1 MHRDILQIR
10 ILAISYFIFAIGITY
25 LSTLPFPDIGTGIAL
40 FREGIQSGEPLP
52 PTAFNL
58 IIVFGLFFM
67 TLVLPIAALILGWLL
82 AYNIAKLGYCLLK
95 QQRYSFCVKMAG
107 INILLMPIGTVL
119 GILTHVVL
127 TRASVK
133 ELFNYSDSAVKS

>member
-10 ILAISYFIFAIGITY
+10 ILAISYFIFATGITY
-25 LSTLPFPDIGTGIAL
+25 LSTLPFPILRTGIAL
-40 FREGIQSGEPLP
+40 FRERIQSGEPLP

-58 IIVFGLFFM
+58 ITVFGLFFM
-67 TLVLPIAALILGWLL
+67 TLLLPIAALILGWLL

-119 GILTHVVL
+119 GILTQIVL
-127 TRASVK
+127 RRATVK

>member
-10 ILAISYFIFAIGITY
+10 ILAISYFIFATGITY
-25 LSTLPFPDIGTGIAL
+25 LSILPFPVLGTGIAL
-40 FREGIQSGEPLP
+40 FREGIQSGKPLP

-58 IIVFGLFFM
+58 IIAFGMSFM
-67 TLVLPIAALILGWLL
+67 TLVLPIVALILGWLL
-82 AYNIAKLGYCLLK
+82 AYNIAKLGYWLLK

-107 INILLMPIGTVL
+107 ISILLIPIGTVL
-119 GILTHVVL
+119 GILTQVVL

-133 ELFNYSDSAVKS
+133 ELFNYPDSAVKS